1 MKKLLLTLMG
11 LVFSVGLFAQNG
23 KTETLTSPNTNSP
36 YFLIDTVFTLGTI
49 VEDTTVIYLHYQNP
63 TSQAIQGLQARF
75 FYDSAS
81 FGTPI
86 VKWGPVTS
94 TITSK
99 YGAYYTADD
108 WVNFSM
114 VYTASNSTFD
124 WPDGA
129 ILKVELP
136 HKNGFDPTSVDSMAI
151 AGATSYS
158 NLATTSGGVDVTL
171 GVHNYGGNFI
181 QPSVTFPVRVLNVG
195 ASTITSSAG
204 ADSVLVKYEYKLK
217 TNSTYTQA
225 SDLFYT
231 DSMGLASV
239 VIPYDS
245 SFYDLK
251 VVLNSSSMGDDG
263 AINVTDAYKI
273 IGHTIF
279 ADTVT
284 SYGQQQADV
293 NLSDDITIA
302 DGFLVFNRV
311 ASSAT
316 DWSSFVTGENNV
328 KLLRETEY
336 NTIVGSPSNF
346 SSIDGGYELD
356 SVVNGLDSLR
366 YRVFVLG
373 DATSTGVNNQMLQ
386 IAMKTNPGDP
396 SDWVMD
402 MGVLYSTIED
412 TVEFRV
418 PKLTPALNEV
428 EVPITIYTHGNK
440 IGAAQIGLEFDTNY
454 FQFKGIQT
462 SELLSQWNSFISFED
477 GRVLWGGHETNMSPA
492 VIEGDQEVII
502 FKFDVVSTDWTESQI
517 RVFNKGAGSEHADDL
532 NIKPTPTDGTI
543 VYVGKRS
550 DDPKINEMMESF
562 LIYPNPVTNDY
573 VFIDFYSLSDSPFR
587 VEFYN
592 MLGQL
597 QYDEEFETTGL
608 SFYSTWIDMS
618 KVPSGTYIVR
628 MTTPDKSK
636 NTRIIKY

>member
-1 MKKLLLTLMG
+1 MKKLLLTLFG
-11 LVFSVGLFAQNG
+11 LVGSLGLMAQNG
-23 KTETLTSPNTNSP
+23 ANETLTSPNSNSP

-49 VEDTTVIYLHYQNP
+49 IEDTTVIYLHYDNP
-63 TSQAIQGLQARF
+63 TSQTIQGLQARF
-75 FYDSAS
+75 FYDTTN
-81 FGTPI
+81 FKTPL

-94 TITSK
+94 TITNK
-99 YGAYYTADD
+99 YGAYYTDDD

-114 VYTASNSTFD
+114 VYTANNATFD

-136 HKNGFDPTSVDSMAI
+136 HKNGFDPTAVDSIAI
-151 AGATSYS
+151 AGSSSYN
-158 NLATTSGGVDVTL
+158 NLATTAGGVDVTL
-171 GVHNYGGNFI
+171 GMHNYGGNFI
-181 QPSVTFPVRVLNVG
+181 QPSVTFPVRVWNVG
-195 ASTITSSAG
+195 STTYTTSSG

-217 TNSTYTQA
+217 SNATYTQA
-225 SDLFYT
+225 SELFYT

-251 VVLNSSSMGDDG
+251 VVLNSSAMGDDG

-279 ADTVT
+279 ADTVS
-284 SYGQQQADV
+284 SYGQQQSDV

-302 DGFLVFNRV
+302 DGFLVFNRI

-316 DWSSFVTGENNV
+316 SWSSFVTGENNV

-336 NTIVGSPSNF
+336 NTIVASPSTF
-346 SSIDGGYELD
+346 SAIDGNYQLD
-356 SVVNGLDSLR
+356 SVINGLDSLK

-386 IAMKTNPGDP
+386 IAMKVNPGDP

-428 EVPITIYTHGNK
+428 SVPVTLYTHGNK

-454 FQFKGIQT
+454 FKFKAIQT
-462 SELLSQWNSFISFED
+462 SELLSKWNSFISFED

-492 VIEGDQEVII
+492 VITGDQEVIT
-502 FKFDVVSTDWTESQI
+502 FTFDVVSTDWEESQI

-550 DDPKINEMMESF
+550 NDPKINEMMESF
-562 LIYPNPVTNDY
+562 LIYPNPVTDGY
-573 VFIDFYSLSDSPFR
+573 AFIDFYALSDSPFR

-597 QYDEEFETTGL
+597 QYSEEFEV
-608 SFYSTWIDMS
+608 SEYDFYNTWIDLS
-618 KVPSGTYIVR
+618 KVPTGTYIVK
-628 MTTPDKSK
+628 MTTVDKSK
-636 NTRIIKY
+636 TARIVKY

>member
-1 MKKLLLTLMG
+1 MG
-11 LVFSVGLFAQNG
+11 LVGSLGLMAQNG
-23 KTETLTSPNTNSP
+23 ATETLTAPNSSSP
-36 YFLIDTVFTLGTI
+36 YFLVDTTFTLGTI
-49 VEDTTVIYLHYQNP
+49 IEDTTVIYLHYNNP
-63 TSQAIQGLQARF
+63 TSQTIQGLQARF

-94 TITSK
+94 TITNK
-99 YGAYYTADD
+99 YGAYYTADN

-129 ILKVELP
+129 IIKLVLP
-136 HKNGFDPTSVDSMAI
+136 HKNGFDPTAVDSMAI
-151 AGATSYS
+151 AGSPSYS
-158 NLATTSGGVDVTL
+158 NLATTAGGVDVTL
-171 GVHNYGGNFI
+171 GMHNYGGNFI
-181 QPSVTFPVRVLNVG
+181 QPSVTFPVRVWNVG
-195 ASTITSSAG
+195 ATVNSSSSG

-225 SDLFYT
+225 SDSFYT

-251 VVLNSSSMGDDG
+251 IKLNSSAMGDDG

-279 ADTVT
+279 ADTVS

-302 DGFLVFNRV
+302 DGFLVFNRI
-311 ASSAT
+311 ASSST
-316 DWSSFVTGENNV
+316 SWSSFVSGENNV
-328 KLLRETEY
+328 KLLRESEY
-336 NTIVGSPSNF
+336 SSIVASPSSF
-346 SSIDGGYELD
+346 LGIDGNYQLD
-356 SVVNGLDSLR
+356 SVINGLDSLK

-386 IAMKTNPGDP
+386 IAMKVNPGDP

-418 PKLTPALNEV
+418 PKLTPALNQV
-428 EVPITIYTHGNK
+428 SVPVTLYTHGNK

-454 FQFKGIQT
+454 FKFKAIET
-462 SELLSQWNSFISFED
+462 SELLSKWNSFISFED

-492 VIEGDQEVII
+492 VIEGDQEVIT
-502 FKFDVVSTDWTESQI
+502 FTFDVVSTDWEESQI
-517 RVFNKGAGSEHADDL
+517 RVYNKGAGSEHAEDL

-550 DDPKINEMMESF
+550 NDPKILEMMESF
-562 LIYPNPVTNDY
+562 LIYPNPVTDGY
-573 VFIDFYSLSDSPFR
+573 AFIDFYALSDSPFR

-597 QYDEEFETTGL
+597 QYSEEFEV
-608 SFYSTWIDMS
+608 SEFDFYSTFIDLS
-618 KVPSGTYIVR
+618 KVPTGTYIVK
-628 MTTPDKSK
+628 MTTTDKSK
-636 NTRIIKY
+636 TARIVKY

>member
-1 MKKLLLTLMG
+1 MVLTQLQLIQLQLL
-11 LVFSVGLFAQNG
+11 V
-23 KTETLTSPNTNSP
+23 SP
-36 YFLIDTVFTLGTI
+36 
-49 VEDTTVIYLHYQNP
+49 
-63 TSQAIQGLQARF
+63 
-75 FYDSAS
+75 
-81 FGTPI
+81 
-86 VKWGPVTS
+86 
-94 TITSK
+94 
-99 YGAYYTADD
+99 
-108 WVNFSM
+108 
-114 VYTASNSTFD
+114 
-124 WPDGA
+124 
-129 ILKVELP
+129 
-136 HKNGFDPTSVDSMAI
+136 
-151 AGATSYS
+151 SYS
-158 NLATTSGGVDVTL
+158 NLATTAGGVDVTL
-171 GVHNYGGNFI
+171 GMHNYGGNFI
-181 QPSVTFPVRVLNVG
+181 QPSVTFPVRVWNVG
-195 ASTITSSAG
+195 ATVNSSSSG

-225 SDLFYT
+225 SDSFYT

-251 VVLNSSSMGDDG
+251 ITLNSSAMGDDG

-279 ADTVT
+279 ADTVS

-302 DGFLVFNRV
+302 DGFLVFNRI
-311 ASSAT
+311 ASSST
-316 DWSSFVTGENNV
+316 SWSSFVSGENNV
-328 KLLRETEY
+328 KLLRESEY
-336 NTIVGSPSNF
+336 SSIVASPSSF
-346 SSIDGGYELD
+346 LGIDGNYQLD
-356 SVVNGLDSLR
+356 SVINGLDSLK

-386 IAMKTNPGDP
+386 IAMKVNPGDP

-428 EVPITIYTHGNK
+428 SVPVTLYTHGNK

-454 FQFKGIQT
+454 FKFKAIQT
-462 SELLSQWNSFISFED
+462 SELLSKWNSFISFED

-492 VIEGDQEVII
+492 VIEGDQEVIT
-502 FKFDVVSTDWTESQI
+502 FTFDVVSTDWEESQI
-517 RVFNKGAGSEHADDL
+517 RVYNKGAGSEHAEDL

-550 DDPKINEMMESF
+550 NDPKILEMMESF
-562 LIYPNPVTNDY
+562 LIYPNPVTDGY
-573 VFIDFYSLSDSPFR
+573 AFIDFYALSDSPFK

-597 QYDEEFETTGL
+597 QYSEEFEV
-608 SFYSTWIDMS
+608 SEFDFYSTFIDLS
-618 KVPSGTYIVR
+618 KVPTGTYIVK
-628 MTTPDKSK
+628 MTTTDKSK
-636 NTRIIKY
+636 TARIIKY